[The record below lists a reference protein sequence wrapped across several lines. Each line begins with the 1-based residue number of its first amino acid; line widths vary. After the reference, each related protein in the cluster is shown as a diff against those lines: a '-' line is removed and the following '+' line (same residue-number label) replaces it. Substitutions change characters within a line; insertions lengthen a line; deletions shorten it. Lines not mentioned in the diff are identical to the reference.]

1 MRQYTDK
8 KNIQQKEYY
17 SDRFRICTSLDRLP
31 PSSDEIFEKDFAK
44 LSSKFQIN
52 DAYIEAGQLV
62 VWIESKDNVKVLKF
76 LKNSLAYNN
85 LSEMS
90 AVDFL
95 AENGEL
101 EIFYQMLSMKKRKRM
116 RVKCRIKEN
125 EPLKSA
131 VEVYKSAD
139 WAEREAYD
147 MFGIVIEGH
156 PYMKRILMPDD
167 WNGYPLRKTY
177 PLEGD
182 EAAQWYE
189 IDQIFGKEYR
199 ELIGPEIRDS
209 ALIEKENTRGY
220 ARVGREVHF
229 DEPYS
234 EEPSKIGEYQEKNGV
249 LLIKKI
255 KKSKSVTLKKRH

>member
-1 MRQYTDK
+1 MRQYTDR
-8 KNIQQKEYY
+8 KNIQKKEYH
-17 SDRFRICTSLDRLP
+17 SDRFHVNTSLERLTP
-31 PSSDEIFEKDFAK
+31 DNDEVFKEDFAK
-44 LSSKFQIN
+44 LSAKFQIN
-52 DAYIEAGQLV
+52 DAYIEADQFV
-62 VWIESKDNVKVLKF
+62 IWIEPKDNVRVLKF
-76 LKNSLAYNN
+76 LKNTLFYNN

-95 AENGEL
+95 AQRGEF

-116 RVKCRIKEN
+116 RVKCRIKEH

-131 VEVYKSAD
+131 VDAYKSAD

-147 MFGIVIEGH
+147 MFGILIEGH

-177 PLEGD
+177 PLQGD

-199 ELIGPEIRDS
+199 DIIGPEIRDS
-209 ALIEKENTRGY
+209 AFIEKEDTRGY
-220 ARVGREVHF
+220 ARIGHEVHF

-234 EEPSKIGEYQEKNGV
+234 EEPSKIGEYQEEGGV
-249 LLIKKI
+249 LLVKKI

>member
-8 KNIQQKEYY
+8 KNAQKKEYY
-17 SDRFRICTSLDRLP
+17 SDRFRLSASLERLAP
-31 PSSDEIFEKDFAK
+31 QSDKIFGQDFAK

-62 VWIESKDNVKVLKF
+62 IWIEPKDNVRVLKF
-76 LKNSLAYNN
+76 LKNHLFYNN

-95 AENGEL
+95 AERGEF
-101 EIFYQMLSMKKRKRM
+101 EIFYQMLSMKKRKRA
-116 RVKCRIKEN
+116 RVKFSVKEN
-125 EPLKSA
+125 EAIKSA

-139 WAEREAYD
+139 WSEREMYD
-147 MFGIVIEGH
+147 MFGVVIEGH

-167 WNGYPLRKTY
+167 WSGHPLRKTY
-177 PLEGD
+177 SLQGD

-189 IDQIFGKEYR
+189 IDRIFGEEYR
-199 ELIGPEIRDS
+199 DIVGPEIRDS
-209 ALIEKENTRGY
+209 AMIEKENTRGY
-220 ARVGREVHF
+220 ARIGHEVHF

-234 EEPSKIGEYQEKNGV
+234 EEPSKIGEYQEEGGV
-249 LLIKKI
+249 PLVKKM
-255 KKSKSVTLKKRH
+255 KKSTSVTLKKRH